1 MTVKGDDMGFIE
13 RMKDEARSKML
24 KLVLP
29 EGKDARVLN
38 AAKILIEEDLVAEV
52 ALVGNEDT
60 IRTNAKS
67 EGITLTDRTPVID
80 PVKSAKLDAYAAEY
94 YELRK
99 AKGMTEEQAREQI
112 QDVLHWG
119 AMMVRMGDS
128 NAMVAGAENSTGAV
142 ASAALKI
149 IKTAPGVKNASSCF
163 VMDKPGTDWGYNGS
177 LIMADCGFI
186 IDPTAEQLADIA
198 IAAADSCR
206 CFLLTEPKIALL
218 SFSTMGS
225 ASHETV
231 DRVTK
236 ALEIIKSTH
245 PELEIDGE
253 LQLDAAIIPEIGQ
266 RKAPGSKVAGYAN
279 TLIFPNLNAGNI
291 GYKLT
296 QRFGGFDAYG
306 PVFQGFA
313 KPVSDLS
320 RGCNINDIVNISLA
334 TINKK

>member
-1 MTVKGDDMGFIE
+1 MGFID
-13 RMKDEARSKML
+13 RMKTEARAKML

-29 EGKDARVLN
+29 EGKDSRIIS
-38 AAKILIEEDLVAEV
+38 AAKILIDEKLVSEV
-52 ALVGNEDT
+52 ALVGDED
-60 IRTNAKS
+60 
-67 EGITLTDRTPVID
+67 VIK
-80 PVKSAKLDAYAAEY
+80 KSADSAGVKLVDKIVIINPEKSPKRDEY
-94 YELRK
+94 VKEFYELRK
-99 AKGMTEEQAREQI
+99 SKGITMEQAAEEMK
-112 QDVLHWG
+112 DVLHWG
-119 AMMVRMGDS
+119 AMMVRKGES
-128 NAMVAGAENSTGAV
+128 NAMVAGAEHSTGAV
-142 ASAALKI
+142 ASTSLKI

-163 VMDKPGTDWGYNGS
+163 VMDKPGSEWGYQGS
-177 LIMADCGFI
+177 MIFADCGFI
-186 IDPTAEQLADIA
+186 IEPTAEQLADIV

-206 CFLLTEPKIALL
+206 CFLLTEPKIGML
-218 SFSTMGS
+218 SFSTKGS

-231 DRVTK
+231 DRVTE
-236 ALEIIKSTH
+236 ALNIVKKSH

-253 LQLDAAIIPEIGQ
+253 LQLDAAVVPEVGQ

-306 PVFQGFA
+306 PIFQGFA

-320 RGCNINDIVNISLA
+320 RGCNINDVVNIALA

>member
-1 MTVKGDDMGFIE
+1 MGFID
-13 RMKDEARSKML
+13 RMKTEARAKML

-29 EGKDARVLN
+29 EGKDSRIIS
-38 AAKILIEEDLVAEV
+38 AAKILIDENLVSEV
-52 ALVGNEDT
+52 ALVGNEDE
-60 IRTNAKS
+60 IKKNADAAGVKLVDKIVIINPSKS
-67 EGITLTDRTPVID
+67 P
-80 PVKSAKLDAYAAEY
+80 KLDDYANEY

-99 AKGMTEEQAREQI
+99 NKGTTLEQAREEI
-112 QDVLHWG
+112 KDVLLWG
-119 AMMVRMGDS
+119 AMMVRKGDS

-142 ASAALKI
+142 ASASLKV

-163 VMDKPGTDWGYNGS
+163 VMDKPGSEWGFNGS
-177 LIMADCGFI
+177 MIFADCGLLI
-186 IDPTAEQLADIA
+186 APDERQLADIV

-206 CFLLTEPKIALL
+206 CFLLTEPKIAML
-218 SFSTMGS
+218 SFSSKGS

-231 DRVTK
+231 DIVTG
-236 ALEIIKSTH
+236 ALAIVQKEC
-245 PELEIDGE
+245 PDLAIDGE
-253 LQLDAAIIPEIGQ
+253 LQLDAAIIPEVGQ

-279 TLIFPNLNAGNI
+279 TLIFPNVNAGNI

-306 PVFQGFA
+306 PIFQGFA

-320 RGCNINDIVNISLA
+320 RGCNINDVVNISLA

>member
-1 MTVKGDDMGFIE
+1 MGFID
-13 RMKDEARSKML
+13 RMKEEARAKMK

-29 EGKDARVLN
+29 EGKDSRVLN
-38 AAKILIEEDLVAEV
+38 AAKILIEENLVSEV
-52 ALVGNEDT
+52 ALVGDEDE
-60 IRTNAKS
+60 IMANAKA
-67 EGITLTDRTPVID
+67 EGITLTDRTPIFN
-80 PVKSAKLDAYAAEY
+80 PSKSDKLDAYAAEY

-99 AKGMTEEQAREQI
+99 AKGMTEEQAKEQI
-112 QDVLHWG
+112 QDILHWG

-128 NAMVAGAENSTGAV
+128 DAMVAGAINSTGAV
-142 ASAALKI
+142 ASAALKV
-149 IKTAPGVKNASSCF
+149 IKTAPGVKNASSAF
-163 VMDKPGTDWGYNGS
+163 VMDKPGSQWGHNGS
-177 LIMADCGFI
+177 FIMADCGFI

-198 IAAADSCR
+198 MAAAESCR
-206 CFLLTEPKIALL
+206 CFLLTEPKIAMM
-218 SFSTMGS
+218 SFSTKGS

-231 DRVTK
+231 DRVTQ
-236 ALEIIKSTH
+236 ALEIVKKAQ
-245 PELEIDGE
+245 PDLEIDGE
-253 LQLDAAIIPEIGQ
+253 LQLDAAIIEEVGQ
-266 RKAPGSKVAGYAN
+266 RKAPGSKVAGFAN

-291 GYKLT
+291 GYKLV

>member
-67 EGITLTDRTPVID
+67 EGITLTNRTPVID

>member
-1 MTVKGDDMGFIE
+1 MGFIE
-13 RMKDEARSKML
+13 RMKDEAKSKML

-29 EGKDARVLN
+29 EGKDIRVLN
-38 AAKILIEEDLVAEV
+38 AAKILIEENLVSEV
-52 ALVGNEDT
+52 AIVGDENT
-60 IRTNAKS
+60 IRANAKA
-67 EGITLTDRTPVID
+67 EGITLNNRIPVID
-80 PVKSAKLDAYAAEY
+80 PSKSDKLDAYAAEY
-94 YELRK
+94 FELRK
-99 AKGMTEEQAREQI
+99 KKGITEEQARDQI
-112 QDVLHWG
+112 KDVLHWG

-149 IKTAPGVKNASSCF
+149 VKTAPGVKNASSCF
-163 VMDKPGTDWGYNGS
+163 VMDKPGTDWGHNGS
-177 LIMADCGFI
+177 LIMGDCGFI
-186 IDPTAEQLADIA
+186 IEPTAEQLADIA
-198 IAAADSCR
+198 IASAESCR

-218 SFSTMGS
+218 SFSTKGS

-236 ALEIIKSTH
+236 ALEIIRSTH
-245 PELEIDGE
+245 PELEVDGE
-253 LQLDAAIIPEIGQ
+253 LQLDAAIIPEVGQ
-266 RKAPGSKVAGYAN
+266 KKAPGSKVAGYAN

-291 GYKLT
+291 GYKLV

-306 PVFQGFA
+306 PIFQGFA